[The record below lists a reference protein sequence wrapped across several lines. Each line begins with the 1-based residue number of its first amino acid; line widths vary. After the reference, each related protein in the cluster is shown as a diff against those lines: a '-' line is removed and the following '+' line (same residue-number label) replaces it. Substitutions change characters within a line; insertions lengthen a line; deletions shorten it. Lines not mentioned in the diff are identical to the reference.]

1 MISMM
6 SSAGVDG
13 DRRHLSN
20 NKSSAGIDGKYN
32 STAMRL
38 VLAVL
43 LSATYHITYNVQEPI
58 NNLSPTSSAANYTN
72 SSSETF
78 VPHWEIIPT
87 IVPYMGNLTCVSQH
101 CATAGMKCACLLCAC
116 RVLATKTIQN
126 G

>member
-1 MISMM
+1 M
-6 SSAGVDG
+6 SSPGVDG
-13 DRRHLSN
+13 DRRHLGN
-20 NKSSAGIDGKYN
+20 NKSSGIDGKYN
-32 STAMRL
+32 STVMRL
-38 VLAVL
+38 VLSVL

-101 CATAGMKCACLLCAC
+101 CATCYCHVPMLDMLD
-116 RVLATKTIQN
+116 I
-126 G
+126 

>member
-101 CATAGMKCACLLCAC
+101 CSTGYCHVPMLDMLD
-116 RVLATKTIQN
+116 I
-126 G
+126 